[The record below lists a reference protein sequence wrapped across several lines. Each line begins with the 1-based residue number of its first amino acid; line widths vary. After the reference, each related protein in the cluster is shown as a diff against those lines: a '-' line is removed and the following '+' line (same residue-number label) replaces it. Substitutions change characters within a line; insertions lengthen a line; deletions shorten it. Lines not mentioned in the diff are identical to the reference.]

1 MKTPTSQQEQ
11 WLSRFPRSSD
21 AREIRQPLSEEALEL
36 EHVPKSRVP
45 QGVSEVPHR
54 ETLAPNSGVSSSR
67 DSVAP
72 GQSVAPGLSVGPGLN
87 DDAEP
92 HPPALPFFVVAVG
105 ASAGGLEALQD
116 LFRHVNADSGLSFV
130 VVQHLPSDFKS
141 MMAELLAR
149 QTQLRAVE
157 IEDGTSPLPNCIHVI
172 PPHRLVTLEG
182 AYFRCAERDSARAL
196 MPFNAFLTS
205 LAESQGDQ
213 SIAVILSGTGS
224 DGTHG
229 ARVLKEA
236 GGLVLAQEPGSAKFE
251 GMPNSAIQSG
261 SVDFVGTPAHLVER
275 LQQFAKQSV
284 ERLTAT
290 SSDATS
296 ERDAFDEILRLLRQ
310 QSRVHFSMYKPAMV
324 LRRIQRRA
332 GLAGRDS
339 LSSYVEL
346 LESRPPEM
354 EQLTRELLIGVT
366 QFFRDPAAWGYL
378 EDTILPQVLAL
389 GSERGALR
397 LWVAGCAT
405 GEEAYTLAMLLEE
418 QSHKL
423 RRPISYRLFATD
435 VRRDSLRYARAGVY
449 PAAAC
454 AGIPE
459 PLRERYFE
467 VRGEQLVVR
476 RALRDAV
483 TFAPHDLLTDPP
495 FTQLS
500 LAVCRNLMIYL
511 DVEAQRH
518 VLSRLRASLKEGGFL
533 FLGSSEGVGEA
544 SPLFRSL
551 NPRQGMFLARGAV
564 SGTHSVLP
572 SLREL
577 TVEGSSGSTPP
588 PRAARSTES
597 LYEAV
602 VQRYAPPGV
611 AVDSNF
617 ELLQVFGR
625 VADFVSVPPG
635 RVTISLLKMVP
646 RALAAL
652 LSTAGRKALSQ
663 GEEVLIP
670 EVRIPVLGVEQV
682 FCVRIAPVEDLP
694 GVALGLL
701 IFFESPRPTARP
713 AALDLPDLDGA
724 ARQRQRELEDEL
736 LVARENLNTAVQD
749 LEASNEELQSTNEE
763 LTASNE
769 ELQSTNEELQSVN
782 QELYTV
788 NSEYQEKIGELQ
800 ETNGDLENLLRVVDA
815 GVLFLDER
823 LTIRR
828 FNDSATRVF
837 PLRHED
843 LGRPLAEIAVQA
855 DCPSLVDE
863 ALDVLHSGER
873 RLLTALGHDGAWWSI
888 GLRAASDRSGES
900 AGGVIM
906 TLHEI
911 SELKRAT
918 SDLARLERAHAIA
931 ESISGMG
938 HAVLDLT
945 NEVVRLSE
953 SARSLFGASEA
964 LPTLDEALALFAQ
977 EPGAGRD
984 EVLVALRQGKG
995 LPFTTRRQVC
1005 LHPGHSALLE
1015 LSVHAQLDPA
1025 NQAQI
1030 IFAVF
1035 RQVAAATG

>member
-1 MKTPTSQQEQ
+1 M
-11 WLSRFPRSSD
+11 
-21 AREIRQPLSEEALEL
+21 
-36 EHVPKSRVP
+36 
-45 QGVSEVPHR
+45 
-54 ETLAPNSGVSSSR
+54 
-67 DSVAP
+67 
-72 GQSVAPGLSVGPGLN
+72 
-87 DDAEP
+87 
-92 HPPALPFFVVAVG
+92 VAVG

-682 FCVRIAPVEDLP
+682 FCVRIAPGRSAGCRARSVDLLR
-694 GVALGLL
+694 VAAAHGAA
-701 IFFESPRPTARP
+701 RRARP
-713 AALDLPDLDGA
+713 ARSRRRGPPAP
-724 ARQRQRELEDEL
+724 AR
-736 LVARENLNTAVQD
+736 AR
-749 LEASNEELQSTNEE
+749 
-763 LTASNE
+763 
-769 ELQSTNEELQSVN
+769 
-782 QELYTV
+782 
-788 NSEYQEKIGELQ
+788 G
-800 ETNGDLENLLRVVDA
+800 
-815 GVLFLDER
+815 
-823 LTIRR
+823 
-828 FNDSATRVF
+828 
-837 PLRHED
+837 
-843 LGRPLAEIAVQA
+843 
-855 DCPSLVDE
+855 
-863 ALDVLHSGER
+863 
-873 RLLTALGHDGAWWSI
+873 
-888 GLRAASDRSGES
+888 
-900 AGGVIM
+900 
-906 TLHEI
+906 
-911 SELKRAT
+911 
-918 SDLARLERAHAIA
+918 
-931 ESISGMG
+931 
-938 HAVLDLT
+938 
-945 NEVVRLSE
+945 
-953 SARSLFGASEA
+953 
-964 LPTLDEALALFAQ
+964 
-977 EPGAGRD
+977 
-984 EVLVALRQGKG
+984 
-995 LPFTTRRQVC
+995 
-1005 LHPGHSALLE
+1005 
-1015 LSVHAQLDPA
+1015 
-1025 NQAQI
+1025 
-1030 IFAVF
+1030 
-1035 RQVAAATG
+1035 

>member
-1 MKTPTSQQEQ
+1 
-11 WLSRFPRSSD
+11 
-21 AREIRQPLSEEALEL
+21 
-36 EHVPKSRVP
+36 
-45 QGVSEVPHR
+45 
-54 ETLAPNSGVSSSR
+54 
-67 DSVAP
+67 
-72 GQSVAPGLSVGPGLN
+72 
-87 DDAEP
+87 
-92 HPPALPFFVVAVG
+92 
-105 ASAGGLEALQD
+105 
-116 LFRHVNADSGLSFV
+116 
-130 VVQHLPSDFKS
+130 
-141 MMAELLAR
+141 
-149 QTQLRAVE
+149 
-157 IEDGTSPLPNCIHVI
+157 
-172 PPHRLVTLEG
+172 
-182 AYFRCAERDSARAL
+182 
-196 MPFNAFLTS
+196 LTS

-213 SIAVILSGTGS
+213 AIAVILSGTGS

-261 SVDFVGTPAHLVER
+261 CVDYVGTPAHLVER
-275 LQQFAKQSV
+275 VEQFAKRSQ
-284 ERLTAT
+284 ERLGAT
-290 SSDATS
+290 NGDGAP
-296 ERDAFDEILRLLRQ
+296 ERDACEEILRLLRQ
-310 QSRVHFSMYKPAMV
+310 QSRIHFSMYKPALV
-324 LRRIQRRA
+324 LRRIRRRA
-332 GLAGRDS
+332 ALSGEKS
-339 LSSYVEL
+339 LSSYADL
-346 LESRPPEM
+346 LKARPPEL
-354 EQLTRELLIGVT
+354 EQLTRELLLGVT

-378 EDTILPQVLAL
+378 EDTILPQLLAL
-389 GSERGALR
+389 AGERGTLR

-435 VRRDSLRYARAGVY
+435 VRRDSLRFARAGVY
-449 PAAAC
+449 SAAAC

-467 VRGEQLVVR
+467 ARAEQLVVR

-483 TFAPHDLLTDPP
+483 TFAPHDLLSDPP
-495 FTQLS
+495 FTQLN
-500 LAVCRNLMIYL
+500 LVVCRNLLIYL
-511 DVEAQRH
+511 EAEAQRH

-533 FLGSSEGVGEA
+533 FLGSSESVGEG
-544 SPLFRSL
+544 SPLFRAL
-551 NPRQGMFLARGAV
+551 NARQGMFLARGAV
-564 SGTHSVLP
+564 SNAHSVLP

-577 TVEGSSGSTPP
+577 TLEVSGGSTPP

-602 VQRYAPPGV
+602 VERYAPPGV

-670 EVRIPVLGVEQV
+670 EVRIPVHGVEQA

-701 IFFESPRPTARP
+701 IFFESPRPTAQP
-713 AALDLPDLDGA
+713 AALDAPDLDGA
-724 ARQRQRELEDEL
+724 SRQRLRELEDEL
-736 LVARENLNTAVQD
+736 LVARENLNAAVQD
-749 LEASNEELQSTNEE
+749 LETSNEELQSTNEE

-769 ELQSTNEELQSVN
+769 ELQSTNQELQSVN

-788 NSEYQEKIGELQ
+788 NCEYQEKIGELE
-800 ETNGDLENLLRVVDA
+800 ETNADLENLLRVVDA

-828 FNDSATRVF
+828 FNDSATRVV

-843 LGRPLAEIAVQA
+843 LGRPLGEIAIQA
-855 DCPSLVDE
+855 DCPSLADD
-863 ALDVLHSGER
+863 ALEVLHSGER
-873 RLLTALGHDGAWWSI
+873 KLLTALGHDGAWWSI
-888 GLRAASDRSGES
+888 GLRAARDRSGES
-900 AGGVIM
+900 GDGVIV
-906 TLHEI
+906 TLQEI
-911 SELKRAT
+911 SDLKRAA
-918 SDLARLERAHAIA
+918 SELARLEQAHAII

-945 NEVVRLSE
+945 HEVVHLSE
-953 SARSLFGASEA
+953 NARRLLGAGQAVPSL
-964 LPTLDEALALFAQ
+964 DDALALFAQ
-977 EPGAGRD
+977 ELGAARD
-984 EVLVALRQGKG
+984 QVLVALRQQKG
-995 LPFTTRRQVC
+995 LPFTTRRQVS
-1005 LHPGHSALLE
+1005 LQAGQATLLE
-1015 LSVHAQLDPA
+1015 LSVHAQLEPA
-1025 NQAQI
+1025 QQSQL

-1035 RQVAAATG
+1035 RPVAAATG